1 MATVKL
7 DLVPGIWQEVG
18 SFGFIM
24 DKDRV
29 YNVEVANADSLPTG
43 VVPCH
48 VNRRDDLQHFVPPAS
63 GSWYVRSAALAMS
76 ITYTEV

>member
-18 SFGFIM
+18 AIGFIM
-24 DKDRV
+24 DKDRKN
-29 YNVEVANADSLPTG
+29 NVEVTNADSLPTG

-48 VNRRDDLQHFVPPAS
+48 VNRRDDLQQFNAPAS
-63 GSWYVRSAALAMS
+63 GSWFVRSAAIAMS
-76 ITYTEV
+76 VTYTEV